1 MSVTGYRYVLES
13 SAFEFFVQLPE
24 EEGELLCSYFRWL
37 AAHPQSEG
45 DGWHQD
51 TTGRTNYASL
61 CGPFLVVHW
70 TDHAV
75 REVRIVQ
82 LMRD

>member
-1 MSVTGYRYVLES
+1 VSIIGYRYVLES

-24 EEGELLCSYFRWL
+24 EEAELLCAYFRWL
-37 AAHPQSEG
+37 SAHPESEG

-61 CGPFLVVHW
+61 CGPLLVVHW

-82 LMRD
+82 LIRD